1 METKTTAELTPSSK
15 LIYDCVW
22 EWDLFGHREMVVV
35 LTYNTPFWRRTLTR
49 ILLGSKWK
57 KL

>member
-1 METKTTAELTPSSK
+1 METKTTITLTPSSE
-15 LIYDCVW
+15 LIYDWVW
-22 EWDLFGHREMVVV
+22 EWDVFGHREIVIS
-35 LTYNTPFWRRTLTR
+35 TCDTPFWRRTLTR